1 MKDRTQFVNLKE
13 YNSAHNKITHG
24 VPQGSILGPLLFLV
38 AISDLPN
45 VVTKSMVD
53 IYADD
58 TTLSASASINSF
70 SSVRDFLQDDI
81 NQVTTWSI
89 NNKMIINPSKTKA
102 LVITGK
108 RLSKKLDT
116 QNLNLMALGNSIDQ
130 VNSEK
135 LLGVTMDSN
144 LLFDDHIDE
153 LCKKVAQRIGVLKN
167 IRKNLPIKER
177 KLFFNSMIKPVML
190 YGSTVWESCSRANI
204 EKIYKL
210 QKRAARVILEADMYE
225 SSNSLFKQLNWL
237 TTSDEIEN

>member
-1 MKDRTQFVNLKE
+1 MRTRISSLNE

-24 VPQGSILGPLLFLV
+24 IPQGSIPGPLLFLV
-38 AISDLPN
+38 AINDLPN
-45 VVTKSMVD
+45 VVTKLKVD

-70 SSVRDFLQDDI
+70 SSVQDFLQDDI

-89 NNKMIINPSKTKA
+89 NKKMIINPSKTKA

-108 RLSKKLDT
+108 RLREKLDM
-116 QNLNLMALGNSIDQ
+116 QNLNLMALGNNIDQ

-153 LCKKVAQRIGVLKN
+153 LCKK
-167 IRKNLPIKER
+167 
-177 KLFFNSMIKPVML
+177 
-190 YGSTVWESCSRANI
+190 
-204 EKIYKL
+204 
-210 QKRAARVILEADMYE
+210 
-225 SSNSLFKQLNWL
+225 
-237 TTSDEIEN
+237 